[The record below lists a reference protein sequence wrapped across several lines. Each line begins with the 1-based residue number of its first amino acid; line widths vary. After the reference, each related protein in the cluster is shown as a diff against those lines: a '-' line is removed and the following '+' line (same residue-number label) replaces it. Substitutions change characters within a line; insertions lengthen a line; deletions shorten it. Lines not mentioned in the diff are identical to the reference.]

1 MHQIKKK
8 IEDSL
13 LNLLLKKEFDE
24 IEISEIQKKTKIS
37 SKKFFNLFN
46 TKEEI
51 MISFFCR
58 IDKDLE
64 RKIKRIKLGN
74 NIKDNLLEIFM
85 TRLDLLLPYK
95 KNLFNF
101 YATFKKKPNL
111 LTKLYKSFFISMEN
125 NLKLSKINL
134 DPVKKNIKVS
144 LFSFLYLSI
153 IYEWIKDDSDNNEK
167 IMATLD
173 NRLSL
178 IENFLI

>member
-74 NIKDNLLEIFM
+74 NIKDNLFEICM
-85 TRLDLLLPYK
+85 TKIDLLHPYK
-95 KNLFNF
+95 KNLHNF
-101 YATFKKKPNL
+101 YLSFKKKPDL
-111 LTKLYKSFFISMEN
+111 FLKLYKSFFKSMER

-134 DPVKKNIKVS
+134 DPIKKNLKV
-144 LFSFLYLSI
+144 LIFSFLYLSI
-153 IYEWIKDDSDNNEK
+153 IYEWLKEDSSNNEK
-167 IMATLD
+167 VMAILD
-173 NRLSL
+173 QRLSL
-178 IENFLI
+178 IENILI

>member
-74 NIKDNLLEIFM
+74 NIKDNLFEIFM

-101 YATFKKKPNL
+101 YATFKK
-111 LTKLYKSFFISMEN
+111 
-125 NLKLSKINL
+125 
-134 DPVKKNIKVS
+134 
-144 LFSFLYLSI
+144 
-153 IYEWIKDDSDNNEK
+153 
-167 IMATLD
+167 
-173 NRLSL
+173 
-178 IENFLI
+178 